1 VVGVGVGV
9 VVGVGVAVVVWVG
22 VGVGVVV
29 GVWVGVVVVVGPIS
43 IIEDMMMSIDILD
56 FEELAAEIL
65 GITDDQREDED
76 YLPEKFYEKF
86 GIDFDSAYEFAKALL
101 PHTVPIKAG
110 LTENLYHAFVSRG
123 QPFMLMKLPAE
134 QK

>member
-1 VVGVGVGV
+1 
-9 VVGVGVAVVVWVG
+9 
-22 VGVGVVV
+22 
-29 GVWVGVVVVVGPIS
+29 
-43 IIEDMMMSIDILD
+43 MSIDILD
-56 FEELAAEIL
+56 FEDLAAEML
-65 GITDDQREDED
+65 GITDEQREDED

-110 LTENLYHAFVSRG
+110 LTDNLYHAFVSRG